1 MTDSTRHARSDDSLH
16 GVKRFLWILLIVAVL
31 LAIWGVISRVRGR
44 EKIGQETAKD
54 ATPVV
59 MTAKPTRGPETD
71 ELVLPGNVTAYI
83 EAPIYARTSGYL
95 KTWYTDIGAP
105 VKRGQLLAEI
115 ETPEV
120 DQQLRQSK
128 SDLATAEA
136 NAKIATITDV
146 RWKGLLVNQAVSPQ
160 DADTR
165 AATAQAAQATAA
177 SAQANV
183 GRLEELESFK
193 RVVAPFDGVVTARNT
208 DIGALIN
215 AGQTAGA
222 QLFRVSDTTRL
233 RIYVQVPEQY
243 APQTKP
249 GIEAQLRFNEHPGI
263 DYPAKLVR
271 TAQALDPTLRTLQV
285 ELQVDNSKGEL
296 FPGSYAEVHF
306 KLPGNEHTLR
316 VPATALIFRAQGLQ
330 VATVIQGNE
339 GNQSNQGNQGNQGGG
354 QVKLHNVTQGRDFG
368 NTVEVL
374 NGLTPDDEVVVNPP
388 DSITDG
394 AQVRLAK
401 PPQNQ
406 QGKPGQQG
414 HAGGQQGQG
423 GQGQQQG
430 HAAGQGGQGQQQD
443 QGQDQEKGQ
452 LEQQEEQQRHG
463 RGLDTQSKGQQQGP
477 GQQQGQDPGK
487 GQG

>member
-1 MTDSTRHARSDDSLH
+1 MTDSTRQARSDDSLR
-16 GVKRFLWILLIVAVL
+16 GVKRFVWILLIVAVI
-31 LAIWGVISRVRGR
+31 LAIWGVVSRVRGR
-44 EKIGQETAKD
+44 EKIGQESAIE

-59 MTAKPTRGPETD
+59 MTAKPARGPETD

-95 KTWYTDIGAP
+95 KTWYTDIGTP

-128 SDLATAEA
+128 SDLATAQA
-136 NAKIATITDV
+136 NAKIATITDA
-146 RWKGLLVNQAVSPQ
+146 RWRGLLVNQAVSPQ

-165 AATAQAAQATAA
+165 AANAQAAQATAA
-177 SAQANV
+177 SALANV

-222 QLFRVSDTTRL
+222 QLFRVSDTSRL
-233 RIYVQVPEQY
+233 RIYVQVPQQY

-249 GIEAQLRFNEHPGI
+249 GVEAQLRFNEHPGI
-263 DYPAKLVR
+263 DYPARLVR

-296 FPGSYAEVHF
+296 FPGAYAEVHF

-316 VPATALIFRAQGLQ
+316 VPATALVFRAQGLQ
-330 VATVIQGNE
+330 VATVVQGDK
-339 GNQSNQGNQGNQGGG
+339 
-354 QVKLHNVTQGRDFG
+354 VKLHNVTQGRDFG
-368 NTVEVL
+368 RTVEVL
-374 NGLTPDDEVVVNPP
+374 SGLTPDDDIIVNPP

-394 AQVRLAK
+394 AQVRIAK
-401 PPQNQ
+401 PPQNR
-406 QGKPGQQG
+406 QGKPGPQ
-414 HAGGQQGQG
+414 GGQQGQG
-423 GQGQQQG
+423 QPQGQ
-430 HAAGQGGQGQQQD
+430 A
-443 QGQDQEKGQ
+443 
-452 LEQQEEQQRHG
+452 
-463 RGLDTQSKGQQQGP
+463 
-477 GQQQGQDPGK
+477 PGK